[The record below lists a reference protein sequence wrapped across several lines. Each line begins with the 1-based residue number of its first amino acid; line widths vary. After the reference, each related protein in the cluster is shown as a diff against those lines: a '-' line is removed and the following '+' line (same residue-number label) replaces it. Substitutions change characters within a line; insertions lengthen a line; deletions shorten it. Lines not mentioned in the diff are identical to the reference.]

1 MQQRKLVWTVTNGTV
16 AMYIVRP
23 THTVA
28 DDGELGPLE
37 I

>member
-16 AMYIVRP
+16 ALYIVRL

-28 DDGELGPLE
+28 HDGELGPLE